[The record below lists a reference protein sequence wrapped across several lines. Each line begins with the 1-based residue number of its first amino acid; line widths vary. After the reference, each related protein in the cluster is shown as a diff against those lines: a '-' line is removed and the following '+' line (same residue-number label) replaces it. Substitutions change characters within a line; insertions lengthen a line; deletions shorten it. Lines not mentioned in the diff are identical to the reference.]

1 MSAYCIFLLHELYDR
16 AALESYWAAAPG
28 TMAGRTIKVLS
39 TYREFDLLE
48 GSDPVAA
55 VVLIE
60 FETLEE
66 ARSWY
71 RSDSY
76 LVVKQLRQQAG
87 RYTGLLVDGGIT
99 PAAERVLAELR
110 RP

>member
-16 AALESYWAAAPG
+16 PALESYWAAAPG
-28 TMAGRTIKVLS
+28 TMAGRTVTVLS

-48 GSDPVAA
+48 DSEPLEA

-60 FETLEE
+60 FETLGETC
-66 ARSWY
+66 SWY

-76 LVVKQLRQQAG
+76 QVVKQLRQQAG
-87 RYTGLLVDGGIT
+87 RYTGSLVDGGIT
-99 PAAERVLAELR
+99 PAAERVLTEVLR
-110 RP
+110 P

>member
-16 AALESYWAAAPG
+16 AALESYWAAVPG
-28 TMAGRTIKVLS
+28 TMAGRTVKVLS

-48 GSDPVAA
+48 GDDTVGAI
-55 VVLIE
+55 VLIE
-60 FETLEE
+60 FETIEE

-71 RSDSY
+71 RSDAY
-76 LVVKQLRQQAG
+76 QVVKQLRQKAG
-87 RYTGLLVDGGIT
+87 RYTGLLVDGGIM
-99 PAAERVLAELR
+99 PAAERMLTEMP